1 MGLCIVLLLLYNKK
15 TVLPGTFRRRRFPLK
30 ASVPDIPTDTF
41 FIVDC
46 REERRPLPTNG
57 NVTITFKYR

>member
-1 MGLCIVLLLLYNKK
+1 LYNKK